1 MRRSQSSRLSYRD
14 SLIVET
20 ALSCGADVLLTED
33 LQDGQAID
41 GLRIANPF
49 HQGSRA

>member
-1 MRRSQSSRLSYRD
+1 MSRLSYWD

-20 ALSCGADVLLTED
+20 ARNAGAHVLFTED
-33 LQDGQAID
+33 LQHGQEIG

-49 HQGSRA
+49 ADAGP